1 MAADPKEKLTEG
13 LKHGLWCR
21 GPLLMDQLMTRRKDV
36 NRLSAASRPAAN
48 SVDFE
53 DCAKT

>member
-36 NRLSAASRPAAN
+36 NQLSAAARPAAN